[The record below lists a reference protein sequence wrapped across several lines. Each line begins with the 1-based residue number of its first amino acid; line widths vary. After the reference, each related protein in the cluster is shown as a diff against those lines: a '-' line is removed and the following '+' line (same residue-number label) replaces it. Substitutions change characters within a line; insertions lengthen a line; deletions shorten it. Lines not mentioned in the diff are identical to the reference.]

1 MKKLLFISV
10 ICLVFSTATRAQ
22 VDTMKKAPLMSAE
35 QYMQKSKKQK
45 TAAQI
50 MLYGGGA
57 FVLTAVLIGTKEA
70 DDAFIQLFGGDAT
83 SNFTAADIFFWTGL
97 ASMAG
102 SIPLFIASS
111 KNRRNAY
118 AARVS
123 INFKRNYRME
133 SFAFKSSA
141 YPALTFKISL

>member
-1 MKKLLFISV
+1 M
-10 ICLVFSTATRAQ
+10 
-22 VDTMKKAPLMSAE
+22 DTMKKVPLMSAE

-50 MLYGGGA
+50 MLYGGGV
-57 FVLTAVLIGTKEA
+57 FVLTAVLIGTKET
-70 DDAFIQLFGGDAT
+70 DDAVIQLFGGDAT

-97 ASMAG
+97 VSMAG

-111 KNRRNAY
+111 KNRRNAHT
-118 AARVS
+118 ATRVS

-133 SFAFKSSA
+133 SFAFKSSG
-141 YPALTFKISL
+141 YTALTFKISL